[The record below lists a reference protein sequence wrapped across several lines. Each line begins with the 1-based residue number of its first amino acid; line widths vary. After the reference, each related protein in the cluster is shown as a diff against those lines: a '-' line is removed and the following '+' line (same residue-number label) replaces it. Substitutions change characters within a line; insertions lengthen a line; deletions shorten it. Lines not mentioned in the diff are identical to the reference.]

1 MSLKLD
7 PYDVL
12 LERAML
18 ALYLQWPYLPRRAT
32 LPTLETLRK
41 SLAAELAGMTDSPDQ
56 ERFQTAAH
64 DFAGAALALPGVR
77 AIAGVDL
84 GKLAASA
91 ETRPGLRTA
100 LTSSNA
106 SVTSERVRELAA
118 MLDTPD
124 PAAYAIG
131 RRFYRGSLLPQ
142 AWDDIRPAVETL
154 LDRLPAD
161 ARTEV
166 EAIDRDLQTALGNTT
181 RFDVRPYE
189 AALLRLE
196 AIPGVVAAL
205 ADRFVRWKSVEK
217 EKTLAVANP
226 RGSESMP
233 ESAAAPPMVE
243 LVAADALVAPPPEM
257 ETVEVNF
264 HTDVKFPARL
274 QRNKVEWLVVRLRL
288 EEPAETV
295 VAGLVPVEF
304 TKQGDE
310 PPPPEYLTVRVLA
323 PDFDEETRVWER
335 TITVHHD
342 RDSDPAVFL
351 LKAAEL
357 GKKRITIDFEHKG
370 RPVGSVWFTTEVV
383 ETPTSSA
390 SVTLTRS
397 PDDLP
402 EFARFER
409 NPPPPADVQLRVV
422 KKSGE
427 NTLAFW
433 LNSAHPDLP
442 YSWQPVGEIELTSQD
457 PMTFLAKLLEPL
469 DDMVTRLTR
478 DLTDDERAK
487 AAEELNILAE
497 GLFEQLLPEEFRIE
511 YFTRIQPLQQAGT
524 IKSMLITSDEPWIP
538 WELLKP
544 YYYSVSEGKEYIAEN
559 FWALDFQLARWLAG
573 RGPAARVT
581 VQDAALVLPDVGLPA
596 VAQEQAYFDTL
607 AAQRMI
613 RLSGPSK
620 TLAEVKDLFLYGGYQ
635 LMHVATHGKFNTSDA
650 NESVLELSDE
660 SLRPLD
666 LVASRLRGIRKSMPL
681 VFLNACDGGRADFS
695 LTGLG
700 GWAEKLF
707 REANA
712 SAFVG
717 ALWEVHDDLAVEFTK
732 HFYERL
738 AAGDALGEAMRAARA
753 HLRAID
759 ATNPTWL
766 AYTLYGDPNTVVQ
779 IGTV

>member
-1 MSLKLD
+1 MSRSLD
-7 PYDVL
+7 TYDGL
-12 LERAML
+12 LERGVL
-18 ALYLQWPYLPRRAT
+18 ALYLQWPFLPRRAT
-32 LPTLETLRK
+32 LPALEQLR
-41 SLAAELAGMTDSPDQ
+41 LDLAGELQGMADTPDQ
-56 ERFQTAAH
+56 PRFQTAAR
-64 DFAGAALALPGVR
+64 DFAVAALALPGVR

-84 GKLAASA
+84 GKLIAAA
-91 ETRPGLRTA
+91 ESRQGVRTA
-100 LTSSNA
+100 VLISNA
-106 SVTSERVRELAA
+106 AVTSDRVREVAA
-118 MLDTPD
+118 MLAVAD
-124 PAAYAIG
+124 PPAYAIG
-131 RRFYRGSLLPQ
+131 RRFYRGSVLPQ
-142 AWDDIRPAVETL
+142 AWDDIRPAVEKL

-161 ARTEV
+161 ARAEV
-166 EAIDRDLQTALGNTT
+166 EAIDRDLQTALDNTT
-181 RFDVRPYE
+181 RFDVKPYE

-205 ADRFVRWKSVEK
+205 ADRFARWKSVDK
-217 EKTLAVANP
+217 ETTLAVANP
-226 RGSESMP
+226 RGSESMA
-233 ESAAAPPMVE
+233 ESAPAPPMWE
-243 LVAADALVAPPPEM
+243 EAAAAIAPPPEM

-274 QRNKVEWLVVRLRL
+274 QRNKVEWLVVRLRQ
-288 EEPAETV
+288 EKPAETV
-295 VAGLVPVEF
+295 AAGLVAVEF

-323 PDFDEETRVWER
+323 SDFDEETRMWER

-351 LKAAEL
+351 LKGAEL

-370 RPVGSVWFTTEVV
+370 RPVGSVWFTAEVV
-383 ETPTSSA
+383 EGATSSA
-390 SVTLTRS
+390 GVTIARS

-442 YSWQPVGEIELTSQD
+442 YSWNPVGEVELTSRD
-457 PMTFLAKLLEPL
+457 PMAFLAKLLEPL
-469 DDMVTRLTR
+469 DDMVSRLSS
-478 DLTDDERAK
+478 DLTDDERTK
-487 AAEELNILAE
+487 ATEELNVLAE

-511 YFTRIQPLQQAGT
+511 YFTRIQPLQQAGK

-544 YYYSVSEGKEYIAEN
+544 YYYSVSEGREYVAEN

-581 VQDAALVLPDVGLPA
+581 VQEAALVLPDVGLPA
-596 VAQEQAYFDTL
+596 VAQEQAFLTTL
-607 AAQRMI
+607 AADHTIQLRA
-613 RLSGPSK
+613 PSK
-620 TLAEVKDLFLYGGYQ
+620 TLAEVKDLFLHGGYQ
-635 LMHVATHGKFNTSDA
+635 LMHVATHGRFNTSDA
-650 NESVLELSDE
+650 DESVLELSDE
-660 SLRPLD
+660 NLRPLD
-666 LVASRLRGIRKSMPL
+666 LVASGLRGIRKSMPL

-732 HFYERL
+732 HFYGRL
-738 AAGDALGEAMRAARA
+738 AAGDSLGEAMRAARA
-753 HLRAID
+753 HLREVD
-759 ATNPTWL
+759 ETNPTWL

-779 IGTV
+779 IGNS

>member
-1 MSLKLD
+1 MSRNLD
-7 PYDVL
+7 TYDGL
-12 LERAML
+12 LEQAVL
-18 ALYLQWPYLPRRAT
+18 ALYLQWPFLPRRAT
-32 LPTLETLRK
+32 LPALEQLRRN
-41 SLAAELAGMTDSPDQ
+41 LAGELQAMAATPDQ
-56 ERFQTAAH
+56 VRFQSAER

-77 AIAGVDL
+77 AIAGADL
-84 GKLAASA
+84 TKLVATA

-100 LTSSNA
+100 VLISNA
-106 SVTSERVRELAA
+106 GVTPERVRELAA
-118 MLDTPD
+118 MLEVAD
-124 PAAYAIG
+124 PPAYAIG

-154 LDRLPAD
+154 LDRLPAE

-166 EAIDRDLQTALGNTT
+166 EAIDRDLQAALANTT
-181 RFDVRPYE
+181 RFDVKPYE
-189 AALLRLE
+189 TALLRLE
-196 AIPGVVAAL
+196 AIPGVVAML
-205 ADRFVRWKSVEK
+205 ADRFARWKSVVRES
-217 EKTLAVANP
+217 TLVMANP
-226 RGSESMP
+226 RGSESMVA
-233 ESAAAPPMVE
+233 SAAAPIAE
-243 LVAADALVAPPPEM
+243 LVAAVASVAPPP

-274 QRNKVEWLVVRLRL
+274 QRNKVEWLIVRLRL
-288 EEPAETV
+288 EKPVETV
-295 VAGLVPVEF
+295 AAGLVAVEF

-310 PPPPEYLTVRVLA
+310 PPPAEYLTVRVLA
-323 PDFDEETRVWER
+323 SDFDEETRVWER

-370 RPVGSVWFTTEVV
+370 RPVGSVWFVAEVV
-383 ETPTSSA
+383 ETATSSA
-390 SVTLTRS
+390 GVTIARS
-397 PDDLP
+397 ADGVP

-442 YSWQPVGEIELTSQD
+442 YSWDSVGEVELTSQD
-457 PMTFLAKLLEPL
+457 PMTFLAGLLEPL
-469 DDMVTRLTR
+469 DDMVTRLSG
-478 DLTDDERAK
+478 DLSDDERTS
-487 AAEELNILAE
+487 AAEELNVLAE
-497 GLFEQLLPEEFRIE
+497 GLFEQLLPEPFRIE
-511 YFTRIQPLQQAGT
+511 YFTRIQPLQQAGK

-544 YYYSVSEGKEYIAEN
+544 YYYSVSEGKEYVAEN

-573 RGPAARVT
+573 RGPAARVA
-581 VQDAALVLPDVGLPA
+581 VKDAALVLPDVGLPA

-620 TLAEVKDLFLYGGYQ
+620 TLDEVKKLFLNGGYQ
-635 LMHVATHGKFNTSDA
+635 LMHVATHGKFDTEDA
-650 NESVLELSDE
+650 DASVLELSDE
-660 SLRPLD
+660 NLRPAD
-666 LVASRLRGIRKSMPL
+666 LVASQLRGIRKSMPL
-681 VFLNACDGGRADFS
+681 VFLNACDGGRSDFS

-717 ALWEVHDDLAVEFTK
+717 ALWEVHDELAVEFTK
-732 HFYERL
+732 HFYNRL
-738 AAGDALGEAMRAARA
+738 AAGDALGEAMRSARV
-753 HLRAID
+753 HVRSID
-759 ATNPTWL
+759 NTNPTWL
-766 AYTLYGDPNTVVQ
+766 AYTLYGDPNTVVE
-779 IGTV
+779 IGTA

>member
-1 MSLKLD
+1 MSRNLD
-7 PYDVL
+7 TYDGL
-12 LERAML
+12 LEQAVL
-18 ALYLQWPYLPRRAT
+18 ALYLQWPFLPRRAT
-32 LPTLETLRK
+32 LPALEQLRRN
-41 SLAAELAGMTDSPDQ
+41 LAGELQAMAATPDQ
-56 ERFQTAAH
+56 ARFQSAAR

-77 AIAGVDL
+77 AIAGADL
-84 GKLAASA
+84 TKLVATA

-100 LTSSNA
+100 VLISNA
-106 SVTSERVRELAA
+106 GVTPERVRELAA
-118 MLDTPD
+118 MLEVAD
-124 PAAYAIG
+124 PPAYAIG

-154 LDRLPAD
+154 LDRLPAE

-166 EAIDRDLQTALGNTT
+166 EAIDRDLQAALANTT
-181 RFDVRPYE
+181 RFDVKPYE

-196 AIPGVVAAL
+196 AIPGVVAML
-205 ADRFVRWKSVEK
+205 ADRFARWKSVVRES
-217 EKTLAVANP
+217 TLVMANP
-226 RGSESMP
+226 RGSESMVA
-233 ESAAAPPMVE
+233 SAAAPIAE
-243 LVAADALVAPPPEM
+243 LVAAVASVAPPP

-274 QRNKVEWLVVRLRL
+274 QRNKVEWLIVRLRL
-288 EEPAETV
+288 EKPVETV
-295 VAGLVPVEF
+295 AAGLVAVEF

-310 PPPPEYLTVRVLA
+310 PPPAEYLTVRVLA
-323 PDFDEETRVWER
+323 SDFDEETRVWER

-370 RPVGSVWFTTEVV
+370 RPVGSVWFVAEVV
-383 ETPTSSA
+383 ETATSSA
-390 SVTLTRS
+390 GVTIARS
-397 PDDLP
+397 ADGVP

-442 YSWQPVGEIELTSQD
+442 YSWDSVGEVELTSQD
-457 PMTFLAKLLEPL
+457 PMTFLAGLLEPL
-469 DDMVTRLTR
+469 DDMVTRLSG
-478 DLTDDERAK
+478 DLSDDERTS
-487 AAEELNILAE
+487 AAEELNVLAE
-497 GLFEQLLPEEFRIE
+497 GLFEQLLPEPFRIE
-511 YFTRIQPLQQAGT
+511 YFTRIQPLQQAGK

-544 YYYSVSEGKEYIAEN
+544 YYYSVSEGKEYVAEN

-573 RGPAARVT
+573 RGPAARVA
-581 VQDAALVLPDVGLPA
+581 VKDAALVLPDVGLPA

-620 TLAEVKDLFLYGGYQ
+620 TLDEVKKLFLNGGYQ
-635 LMHVATHGKFNTSDA
+635 LMHVATHGKFDTEDA
-650 NESVLELSDE
+650 DASVLELSDE
-660 SLRPLD
+660 NLRPAD
-666 LVASRLRGIRKSMPL
+666 LVASQLRGIRKSMPL
-681 VFLNACDGGRADFS
+681 VFLNACDGGRSDFS

-717 ALWEVHDDLAVEFTK
+717 ALWEVHDELAVEFTK
-732 HFYERL
+732 HFYNRL
-738 AAGDALGEAMRAARA
+738 AAGDALGEAMRSARV
-753 HLRAID
+753 HVRSID
-759 ATNPTWL
+759 NTNPTWL
-766 AYTLYGDPNTVVQ
+766 AYTLYGDPNTVVE
-779 IGTV
+779 IGTA

>member
-1 MSLKLD
+1 MSLTLKS
-7 PYDVL
+7 YDGL
-12 LERAML
+12 LEQAVL
-18 ALYLQWPYLPRRAT
+18 ALYLQWPFLPRRAT
-32 LPTLETLRK
+32 LPTLERLRRT
-41 SLAAELAGMTDSPDQ
+41 LAGELQSMAAAPDQ
-56 ERFQTAAH
+56 VRFQAAAR
-64 DFAGAALALPGVR
+64 DFATAALALPGVR
-77 AIAGVDL
+77 AVAGADLSTLIA
-84 GKLAASA
+84 AT
-91 ETRPGLRTA
+91 ETRPGVRTA
-100 LTSSNA
+100 VLIRN
-106 SVTSERVRELAA
+106 VTVTPDRIRELAA
-118 MLDTPD
+118 MLEASD
-124 PAAYAIG
+124 PAAFAIG

-142 AWDDIRPAVETL
+142 AWNDIRPAVEKL

-161 ARTEV
+161 ARSEV
-166 EAIDRDLQTALGNTT
+166 ESIDRDLQSAVGNTT
-181 RFDVRPYE
+181 RFDVKPYE

-205 ADRFVRWKSVEK
+205 ADRFARWKSVEQ
-217 EKTLAVANP
+217 EKTLSVANP
-226 RGSESMP
+226 RGAESMM
-233 ESAAAPPMVE
+233 ESAAAAPPMAE
-243 LVAADALVAPPPEM
+243 LVAADAAVAAPP
-257 ETVEVNF
+257 ETLEVNF
-264 HTDVKFPARL
+264 HTEVKFPARL

-288 EEPAETV
+288 EEPGETM
-295 VAGLVPVEF
+295 ASGLVAVEF
-304 TKQGDE
+304 TQQGDE

-323 PDFDEETRVWER
+323 SDFDEETRVWER

-370 RPVGSVWFTTEVV
+370 RPVGSVWFMTEVV
-383 ETPTSSA
+383 DTPASSA
-390 SVTLTRS
+390 SVTIARG

-457 PMTFLAKLLEPL
+457 PMSFLAKLLEPL
-469 DDMVTRLTR
+469 DDMVSRLSS
-478 DLTDDERAK
+478 DLSDAERAS

-607 AAQRMI
+607 AAQHML

-620 TLAEVKDLFLYGGYQ
+620 TLDEVKKLFLNGGYQ
-635 LMHVATHGKFNTSDA
+635 LMHVATHGKFNATDA
-650 NESVLELSDE
+650 DASVLELSDDN
-660 SLRPLD
+660 LRPAD

-732 HFYERL
+732 HFYARL
-738 AAGDALGEAMRAARA
+738 AAGDALGEAMRSARA
-753 HLRAID
+753 HLRTID

-779 IGTV
+779 IGT

>member
-1 MSLKLD
+1 MSRNLD
-7 PYDVL
+7 TYDGL
-12 LERAML
+12 LEQAVL
-18 ALYLQWPYLPRRAT
+18 ALYLQWPFLPRRAT
-32 LPTLETLRK
+32 LPALEQLRRN
-41 SLAAELAGMTDSPDQ
+41 LAGELQAMAATPDQ
-56 ERFQTAAH
+56 ARFQSAAR

-77 AIAGVDL
+77 AIAGADL
-84 GKLAASA
+84 TKLVATA

-100 LTSSNA
+100 VLISNA
-106 SVTSERVRELAA
+106 GVTPERVRELAA
-118 MLDTPD
+118 MLEVAD
-124 PAAYAIG
+124 PPAYAIG

-154 LDRLPAD
+154 LDRLPAE

-166 EAIDRDLQTALGNTT
+166 EAIDRDLQAALANTT
-181 RFDVRPYE
+181 RFDVKPYE
-189 AALLRLE
+189 TALLRLE
-196 AIPGVVAAL
+196 AIPGVVAML
-205 ADRFVRWKSVEK
+205 ADRFARWKSVVRES
-217 EKTLAVANP
+217 TLVMANP
-226 RGSESMP
+226 RGSESMVA
-233 ESAAAPPMVE
+233 SAAAPIAE
-243 LVAADALVAPPPEM
+243 LVAAVASVAPPP

-274 QRNKVEWLVVRLRL
+274 QRNKVEWLIVRLRL
-288 EEPAETV
+288 EKPVETV
-295 VAGLVPVEF
+295 AAGLVAVEF

-310 PPPPEYLTVRVLA
+310 PPPAEYLTVRVLA
-323 PDFDEETRVWER
+323 SDFDEETRVWER

-370 RPVGSVWFTTEVV
+370 RPVGSVWFVAEVV
-383 ETPTSSA
+383 ETATSSA
-390 SVTLTRS
+390 GVTIARS
-397 PDDLP
+397 ADGVP

-442 YSWQPVGEIELTSQD
+442 YSWDSVGEVELTSQD
-457 PMTFLAKLLEPL
+457 PMTFLAGLLEPL
-469 DDMVTRLTR
+469 DDMVTRLSG
-478 DLTDDERAK
+478 DLSDDERTS
-487 AAEELNILAE
+487 AAEELNVLAE
-497 GLFEQLLPEEFRIE
+497 GLFEQLLPEPFRIE
-511 YFTRIQPLQQAGT
+511 YFTRIQPLQQAGK

-544 YYYSVSEGKEYIAEN
+544 YYYSVSEGKEYVAEN

-573 RGPAARVT
+573 RGPAARVA
-581 VQDAALVLPDVGLPA
+581 VKDAALVLPDVGLPA

-620 TLAEVKDLFLYGGYQ
+620 TLDEVKKLFLNGGYQ
-635 LMHVATHGKFNTSDA
+635 LMHVATHGKFDTEDA
-650 NESVLELSDE
+650 DASVLELSDE
-660 SLRPLD
+660 NLRPAD

-717 ALWEVHDDLAVEFTK
+717 ALWEVHDELAVEFTK
-732 HFYERL
+732 HFYNRL
-738 AAGDALGEAMRAARA
+738 AAGDALGEAMRSARV
-753 HLRAID
+753 HVRSID
-759 ATNPTWL
+759 NTNPTWL
-766 AYTLYGDPNTVVQ
+766 AYTLYGDPNTVVE
-779 IGTV
+779 IGTA

>member
-56 ERFQTAAH
+56 ERFQTAAR

-77 AIAGVDL
+77 AIAGADL
-84 GKLAASA
+84 TKLAASA

-100 LTSSNA
+100 LTISNA
-106 SVTSERVRELAA
+106 GVTSDRVRELAA

-124 PAAYAIG
+124 PPASAIG
-131 RRFYRGSLLPQ
+131 RRFYKNSSLPQ

-166 EAIDRDLQTALGNTT
+166 EAIDRDLQSALRNTT

-189 AALLRLE
+189 VALLRLE

-217 EKTLAVANP
+217 EKTLTLANP
-226 RGSESMP
+226 RGSESMIA
-233 ESAAAPPMVE
+233 SAAAAPPMAD
-243 LVAADALVAPPPEM
+243 LATIDALVVAPP
-257 ETVEVNF
+257 ETLEVNF

-295 VAGLVPVEF
+295 AAGLVPVEF
-304 TKQGDE
+304 TQQGNE

-323 PDFDEETRVWER
+323 SDFDEETRVWER

-370 RPVGSVWFTTEVV
+370 RPVGSVWFMTEVV
-383 ETPTSSA
+383 DTPASSA
-390 SVTLTRS
+390 SVTLARS

-433 LNSAHPDLP
+433 LN
-442 YSWQPVGEIELTSQD
+442 
-457 PMTFLAKLLEPL
+457 
-469 DDMVTRLTR
+469 
-478 DLTDDERAK
+478 
-487 AAEELNILAE
+487 
-497 GLFEQLLPEEFRIE
+497 
-511 YFTRIQPLQQAGT
+511 
-524 IKSMLITSDEPWIP
+524 
-538 WELLKP
+538 
-544 YYYSVSEGKEYIAEN
+544 
-559 FWALDFQLARWLAG
+559 
-573 RGPAARVT
+573 
-581 VQDAALVLPDVGLPA
+581 
-596 VAQEQAYFDTL
+596 
-607 AAQRMI
+607 
-613 RLSGPSK
+613 
-620 TLAEVKDLFLYGGYQ
+620 
-635 LMHVATHGKFNTSDA
+635 
-650 NESVLELSDE
+650 
-660 SLRPLD
+660 
-666 LVASRLRGIRKSMPL
+666 
-681 VFLNACDGGRADFS
+681 
-695 LTGLG
+695 
-700 GWAEKLF
+700 
-707 REANA
+707 
-712 SAFVG
+712 
-717 ALWEVHDDLAVEFTK
+717 
-732 HFYERL
+732 
-738 AAGDALGEAMRAARA
+738 
-753 HLRAID
+753 
-759 ATNPTWL
+759 
-766 AYTLYGDPNTVVQ
+766 
-779 IGTV
+779 

>member
-1 MSLKLD
+1 M
-7 PYDVL
+7 
-12 LERAML
+12 
-18 ALYLQWPYLPRRAT
+18 
-32 LPTLETLRK
+32 
-41 SLAAELAGMTDSPDQ
+41 
-56 ERFQTAAH
+56 
-64 DFAGAALALPGVR
+64 R
-77 AIAGVDL
+77 AIAGADL
-84 GKLAASA
+84 TKLVATA

-100 LTSSNA
+100 VLISNA
-106 SVTSERVRELAA
+106 GVTPERVRELAA
-118 MLDTPD
+118 MLEVAD
-124 PAAYAIG
+124 PPAYAIG

-154 LDRLPAD
+154 LDRLPAE

-166 EAIDRDLQTALGNTT
+166 EAIDRDLQAALANTT
-181 RFDVRPYE
+181 RFDVKPYE

-196 AIPGVVAAL
+196 AIPGVVAML
-205 ADRFVRWKSVEK
+205 ADRFARWKSVVRES
-217 EKTLAVANP
+217 TLAMANP
-226 RGSESMP
+226 RGSESMVA
-233 ESAAAPPMVE
+233 SAAAPIAE
-243 LVAADALVAPPPEM
+243 LVAAVASVAPPP

-274 QRNKVEWLVVRLRL
+274 QRNKVEWLIVRLRL
-288 EEPAETV
+288 EKPVETV
-295 VAGLVPVEF
+295 AAGLVAVEF

-323 PDFDEETRVWER
+323 SDFDEETRVWER

-370 RPVGSVWFTTEVV
+370 RPVGSVWFVAEVV
-383 ETPTSSA
+383 ETATSSA
-390 SVTLTRS
+390 GVTIARS
-397 PDDLP
+397 ADGVP

-442 YSWQPVGEIELTSQD
+442 YSWDSVGEVELTSQD
-457 PMTFLAKLLEPL
+457 PMTFLAGLLEPL
-469 DDMVTRLTR
+469 DDMVTRLSG
-478 DLTDDERAK
+478 DLSDDERTS
-487 AAEELNILAE
+487 AAEELNVLAE
-497 GLFEQLLPEEFRIE
+497 GLFEQLLPEPFRIE
-511 YFTRIQPLQQAGT
+511 YFTRIQPLQQAGK

-544 YYYSVSEGKEYIAEN
+544 YYYSVSEGKEYVAEN

-573 RGPAARVT
+573 RGPAARVA
-581 VQDAALVLPDVGLPA
+581 VKDAALVLPDVGLPA

-620 TLAEVKDLFLYGGYQ
+620 TLDEVKKLFLNGGYQ
-635 LMHVATHGKFNTSDA
+635 LMHVATHGKFDTEDA
-650 NESVLELSDE
+650 DASVLELSDE
-660 SLRPLD
+660 NLRPAD

-681 VFLNACDGGRADFS
+681 VFLNACDGGRSDFS

-717 ALWEVHDDLAVEFTK
+717 ALWEVHDELAVEFTK
-732 HFYERL
+732 HFYNRL
-738 AAGDALGEAMRAARA
+738 AAGDALGEAMRSARV
-753 HLRAID
+753 HVRSID
-759 ATNPTWL
+759 NTNPTWL
-766 AYTLYGDPNTVVQ
+766 AYTLYGDPNTVVE
-779 IGTV
+779 IGTA